1 MTRRSTHSQRR
12 ALPLAGL
19 LALGALPGPLPAQ
32 PAEGVA
38 VDGSYLLQV
47 PADRVRIALRLAA
60 QGDSPQTALEALRVA
75 AMPLGALLEA
85 GGVEPA
91 SMFTADAPPA
101 PAAAATGW
109 MVVREIRA
117 TLPIAGSPRVLNA
130 LAAQPGVTVTEVVSE
145 LADRERIRQ
154 QAIERATAEAAGKAV
169 IAARQLGFTVGSV
182 REIRVEDR
190 EQTGP
195 ASIGVEAK
203 VSVRYALV
211 PASSRNEVLAIA
223 AARAAAPEASPG
235 AAPVTAATA
244 APSTAAAATAAG
256 ATAAAAKADAATTGP
271 TPTGASTADDSA
283 PVALAV
289 EIVDASYD
297 ATGRG
302 RFTTAVG
309 TIWREVV
316 PVPREQRLRSGR
328 RYAGTITA
336 GIFGGYRMQLT
347 GVPRILKVEPV
358 PTPQP
363 AAR

>member
-32 PAEGVA
+32 PADGVA

-244 APSTAAAATAAG
+244 APSTAAAAT
-256 ATAAAAKADAATTGP
+256 TGP

>member
-244 APSTAAAATAAG
+244 APSTA
-256 ATAAAAKADAATTGP
+256 DAATTGP